1 MLRIL
6 SVLHIVL
13 ALFMPISSVNSA
25 NLDSTN
31 YRLVEPSIGEPV
43 GGIIESSS
51 YKMLVDS
58 SATDDTIT
66 TSSNYRSDAGTANFI
81 EAAVPKVTCFE
92 TSTSSGTCSAGS
104 NGMQEVCST
113 PGCYDRA
120 KFKIDAQG
128 NPNDVRYAV
137 QMSTS
142 STFASNNFYIDSAT
156 RLPTLSITIAD
167 FLYKCEWE
175 GTIQAGYCGS
185 ANTTYQKFNVF
196 GLSSNTTYYIRFSAF
211 QGVTSDAQFTQSE
224 WGPSANATTAVPSLT
239 LDLNIAPDTV
249 TNTNVPYILN
259 FGSSPAGVVTT
270 ASDYIVLNVSTN
282 AVSGLT
288 TSVKGLN
295 GQLESGSN
303 TIPAVNTDL
312 DTLTVTSGWG
322 IRNESTTNSQ
332 QYSSYLGSVT
342 ISNSPND
349 FTDAG
354 AANKVGAPSSSFV
367 TLFTSNL
374 MPLHTGIAG
383 FESKIKPVG
392 ATPSGLYD
400 EIVTFIV
407 VGDFD

>member
-1 MLRIL
+1 MLRIFA
-6 SVLHIVL
+6 
-13 ALFMPISSVNSA
+13 ALNIIFALLMPFNSVNAQS
-25 NLDSTN
+25 LDSTN
-31 YRLVEPSIGEPV
+31 YRLIEPSIGEPV

-58 SATDDTIT
+58 SSTDDTVT

-92 TSTSSGTCSAGS
+92 TSTSSGTCSIGS
-104 NGMQEVCST
+104 NGMQEVCAA

-120 KFKIDAQG
+120 KFKIDAQS

-137 QMSTS
+137 QMSTTS
-142 STFASNNFYIDSAT
+142 NFSSNNFYVDSAT
-156 RLPTLSITIAD
+156 RLPTLTITTAD

-175 GTIQAGYCGS
+175 GTTVANYCAS
-185 ANTTYQKFNVF
+185 PNTTYQKFNVF
-196 GLSSNTTYYIRFSAF
+196 GLSSNTTYYIRFSAY
-211 QGVTSDAQFTQSE
+211 QGIGTDAQFTQSE
-224 WGPSANATTAVPSLT
+224 WGPSASATTSIPSLT

-249 TNTNVPYILN
+249 TNTNVPYLLN
-259 FGSSPAGVVTT
+259 FGSAPAGVVTT
-270 ASDYIVLNVSTN
+270 AANYIVLNVGTN

-295 GQLESGSN
+295 GQLQSGSN
-303 TIPAVNTDL
+303 NIPAVNTDL
-312 DTLTVTSGWG
+312 DTLSVTSGWG

-332 QYSSYLGSVT
+332 QYATYLGSVT

-374 MPLHTGIAG
+374 MPLHTGKAG
-383 FESKIKPVG
+383 FESKIKPIG
-392 ATPSGLYD
+392 GTPSGNYN
-400 EIVTFIV
+400 ETVTFV
-407 VGDFD
+407 VVADFD

>member
-6 SVLHIVL
+6 AVLNITL
-13 ALFMPISSVNSA
+13 ALLIPVTSVEAA
-25 NLDSTN
+25 NLDSSN

-43 GGIIESSS
+43 GGVLESSN

-58 SATDDTIT
+58 SSTDDTIT

-92 TSTSSGTCSAGS
+92 TTTSSGTCSIGS

-120 KFKIDAQG
+120 KFKIDSQG

-142 STFASNNFYIDSAT
+142 STFASDNFYIDSAT
-156 RLPTLSITIAD
+156 RLPTLTITTAD
-167 FLYKCEWE
+167 FLYQCEWE
-175 GTIQAGYCGS
+175 GTTQAGYCAS
-185 ANTTYQKFNVF
+185 PSTTYQKYNVF
-196 GLSSNTTYYIRFSAF
+196 GLASNKTYYIRFSAY
-211 QGVTSDAQFTQSE
+211 QGIGTDAQFTQSE
-224 WGPSANATTAVPSLT
+224 WGPSASATTAVPSLT

-249 TNTNVPYILN
+249 TNTNVPYLLN
-259 FGSSPAGVVTT
+259 FGSAPANVVTT
-270 ASDYIVLNVSTN
+270 ATDYIVLNVSTN

-295 GQLESGSN
+295 GQLQSGSN
-303 TIPAVNTDL
+303 NIPAVNTDL
-312 DTLTVTSGWG
+312 DTLSVTSGWG

-332 QYSSYLGSVT
+332 LYSSYLGSVT

-354 AANKVGAPSSSFV
+354 AANKVGAPSSSYV

-374 MPLHTGIAG
+374 LPLHTGKTG
-383 FESKIKPVG
+383 FESKIKPIG
-392 ATPSGLYD
+392 ATPSGAYN